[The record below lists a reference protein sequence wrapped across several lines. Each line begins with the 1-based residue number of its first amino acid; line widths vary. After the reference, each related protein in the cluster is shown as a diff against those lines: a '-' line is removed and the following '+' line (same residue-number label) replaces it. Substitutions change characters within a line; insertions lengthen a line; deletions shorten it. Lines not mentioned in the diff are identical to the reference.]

1 MKDQITR
8 RDFLKLAGCLPL
20 SFAAP
25 DITYHLNSFQN
36 TQKNQQNIIVIV
48 FDALSANNISL
59 YGYQRE
65 TMPNLTKLAEKAI
78 VYHNHYAS
86 GNYTTPGT
94 ASLLTGTLPWTHRAI
109 RHNEVPDIAFT
120 TKNIFTIFQDY
131 FKITYTHNS
140 WAHSVMKYLGNFVED
155 FIPIEEF
162 LLTNNGIITTL
173 FEDDKDISE
182 VGWIRTIKKNEE
194 GYAYSIYLSHLYEL
208 YRKFQIANLQLH
220 FPRGIPSTQRD
231 NYFLLED
238 SINLLSNQLYNLPQ
252 PFLGYFHFLPPH
264 DPYRTHQEFYRRFK
278 NDNFVSVDKPFYS
291 PSKYTSSYLLETR
304 TNYDEF
310 ILYVDREF
318 SRFYNYLELFGLL
331 DNTWIILTSDHGEM
345 FERGI
350 IGHSTPVLYE
360 SLIRI
365 PLIIF
370 EPGRTSRTDVYTQTS
385 AIDVLPTL
393 LHITG
398 RPPKNW
404 IEGIELPPFVQEYP
418 KPNRRI
424 FAIEASD
431 NKKYIPFEKAT
442 ISLIKDEYKL
452 VYYLGYRKYGG
463 AGSEKVELYSIAN
476 DPEELIDLSK
486 IMRDTTAELLNE
498 LKQKLV
504 EVNEPYL

>member
-1 MKDQITR
+1 
-8 RDFLKLAGCLPL
+8 
-20 SFAAP
+20 
-25 DITYHLNSFQN
+25 
-36 TQKNQQNIIVIV
+36 
-48 FDALSANNISL
+48 
-59 YGYQRE
+59 
-65 TMPNLTKLAEKAI
+65 
-78 VYHNHYAS
+78 
-86 GNYTTPGT
+86 
-94 ASLLTGTLPWTHRAI
+94 
-109 RHNEVPDIAFT
+109 
-120 TKNIFTIFQDY
+120 
-131 FKITYTHNS
+131 
-140 WAHSVMKYLGNFVED
+140 
-155 FIPIEEF
+155 
-162 LLTNNGIITTL
+162 
-173 FEDDKDISE
+173 
-182 VGWIRTIKKNEE
+182 
-194 GYAYSIYLSHLYEL
+194 
-208 YRKFQIANLQLH
+208 
-220 FPRGIPSTQRD
+220 
-231 NYFLLED
+231 
-238 SINLLSNQLYNLPQ
+238 
-252 PFLGYFHFLPPH
+252 
-264 DPYRTHQEFYRRFK
+264 
-278 NDNFVSVDKPFYS
+278 
-291 PSKYTSSYLLETR
+291 
-304 TNYDEF
+304 
-310 ILYVDREF
+310 
-318 SRFYNYLELFGLL
+318 
-331 DNTWIILTSDHGEM
+331 M